1 MNITKKERNSNL
13 ELLRIIAMLFI
24 VASHFA
30 FHGFGSLGSFN
41 EVNFIIAN
49 SNNYLIYFLGMLGKI
64 GVDVFVIIS
73 AYFMINSKFTFKKLL
88 TLGGKFTF
96 IL

>member
-1 MNITKKERNSNL
+1 MTKKQRNSNL

-24 VASHFA
+24 VAHYFSI
-30 FHGFGSLGSFN
+30 HGFGSSGSFD
-41 EVNFIIAN
+41 EMNFIIAN
-49 SNNYLIYFLGMLGKI
+49 SNNYLIYFLDMLGKI

-73 AYFMINSKFTFKKLL
+73 AYSMINSKFTFKKLL
-88 TLGGKFTF
+88 TLGGEFTF